1 MKLPTL
7 KSAMTPFPHSV
18 EVDAPLQEARDLMR
32 SHDFHHLPVTEAHK
46 LVGVISERDI
56 MAAQGR
62 GGDAARLAVRDVCVA
77 GAYVGDLEEPIE
89 DVLLTMAE
97 RHIGSAIVTRKGRLA
112 GVFTSMD
119 VCRSFGEFL
128 LEYFPRPGGGQAA

>member
-18 EVDAPLQEARDLMR
+18 EADAPLERAQELMR
-32 SHDFHHLPVTEAHK
+32 SHDFRHLPVTESHG
-46 LVGVISERDI
+46 LVGVISDRDI
-56 MAAQGR
+56 VAALGR
-62 GGDAARLAVRDVCVA
+62 DGDTAELTVRD
-77 GAYVGDLEEPIE
+77 AYVSDAYIVDLEEPIE

-119 VCRSFGEFL
+119 VCRCFGEFL
-128 LEYFPRPGGGQAA
+128 AEYFPRPGGGQAA

>member
-18 EVDAPLQEARDLMR
+18 EVTAPLQEARDLMR
-32 SHDFHHLPVTEAHK
+32 AHDFHHLPVTEAHR
-46 LVGVISERDI
+46 LIGVISERDI
-56 MAAQGR
+56 MAALGR
-62 GGDAARLAVRDVCVA
+62 GGDAAKLTVREVYVA
-77 GAYVGDLEEPIE
+77 DAYVVDLEEPIE

-128 LEYFPRPGGGQAA
+128 AEYFPRPGGGQAA

>member
-32 SHDFHHLPVTEAHK
+32 AHDFRHLPVTEAHN
-46 LVGVISERDI
+46 LVGMISERDI
-56 MAAQGR
+56 MATLGR
-62 GGDAARLAVRDVCVA
+62 GGDAVQLTVRD
-77 GAYVGDLEEPIE
+77 AYVADAYIVDLEEPIE

-128 LEYFPRPGGGQAA
+128 AEYFPRPGGGQAA

>member
-18 EVDAPLQEARDLMR
+18 EVTAPLQEARDLMR
-32 SHDFHHLPVTEAHK
+32 AHDFHHLPVTEAHS
-46 LVGVISERDI
+46 LIGVISERDI
-56 MAAQGR
+56 MAALGR
-62 GGDAARLAVRDVCVA
+62 GGDAAELTVREVYVA
-77 GAYVGDLEEPIE
+77 DAYVVDLEEPIE

-128 LEYFPRPGGGQAA
+128 AEYFPRPGGGQAA